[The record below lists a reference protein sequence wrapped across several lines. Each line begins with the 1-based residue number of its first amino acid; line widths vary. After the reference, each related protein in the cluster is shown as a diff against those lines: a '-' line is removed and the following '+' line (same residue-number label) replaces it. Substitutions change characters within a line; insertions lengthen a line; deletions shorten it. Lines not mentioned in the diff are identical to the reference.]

1 MKNEGKKVLLY
12 ISGKIPVK
20 GKDRK
25 VRFLEYDMGGRK
37 IQKVK
42 NNNKNWVIRSSI
54 DKKTQVTLNES
65 KIYCKSFK
73 IYRKNIYEHRNEI

>member
-42 NNNKNWVIRSSI
+42 NNNKN
-54 DKKTQVTLNES
+54 
-65 KIYCKSFK
+65 
-73 IYRKNIYEHRNEI
+73 

>member
-37 IQKVK
+37 IWFFYKRLK
-42 NNNKNWVIRSSI
+42 TTTKIEWLDPKSI
-54 DKKTQVTLNES
+54 NKTQVTLNES
-65 KIYCKSFK
+65 KIYCKGF
-73 IYRKNIYEHRNEI
+73 